1 VGAKDVDA
9 SKDHLGGA
17 NMRLIA
23 FVAPAFVAAT
33 FVAGSPVAAQEWRE
47 YAYPDHAFTVVFPAS
62 PRVETTAYQLAD
74 GRTVPARVYSVREN
88 NGVFAVTV
96 AEIGNTGLDENAV
109 IENAIK
115 MLSAGGEVKVN
126 MPHRI
131 YKVYGRQLSIQRA
144 DGSRSTVG
152 VFDYNGRLYLIEGK
166 MAAGGNLADLLR
178 FQQSLVFTDGGSNRS
193 AEAIRAVR
201 EACRGLANVR
211 NAGGNP
217 AQPAGPDD
225 PRCQVVA
232 PE

>member
-1 VGAKDVDA
+1 MHPKMI
-9 SKDHLGGA
+9 LGGA
-17 NMRLIA
+17 NMRVIA
-23 FVAPAFVAAT
+23 FAAAAIVAS
-33 FVAGSPVAAQEWRE
+33 SPVVAQEWKE
-47 YAYPDHAFTVVFPAS
+47 YAYPDYGFTVVFPAK
-62 PRVETTAYQLAD
+62 PRVETKTYQLAD
-74 GRTVPARVYSVREN
+74 GRTVPAHVYSVDQN
-88 NGVFAVTV
+88 HGAFAVTI

-115 MLSAGGEVKVN
+115 RLSAGGEVKVN
-126 MPHRI
+126 LPHRI
-131 YKVYGRQLSIQRA
+131 YRVYGRQLSIQRP

-152 VFDYNGRLYLIEGK
+152 LFDYNGRLYLIEGK
-166 MAAGGNLADLLR
+166 MAAGGSSADLLR

-193 AEAIRAVR
+193 AETIRAFR
-201 EACRGLANVR
+201 AACRGLANVL

>member
-1 VGAKDVDA
+1 
-9 SKDHLGGA
+9 
-17 NMRLIA
+17 MRLFAFIAAA
-23 FVAPAFVAAT
+23 FVAS
-33 FVAGSPVAAQEWRE
+33 SPVAAQEWKE
-47 YAYPDHAFTVVFPAS
+47 YAYPDYGFTVVFPAG
-62 PRVETTAYQLAD
+62 PRVETTTFQLAD
-74 GRTVPARVYSVREN
+74 GRTVPAQVYSVEQN

-109 IENAIK
+109 IESAIK
-115 MLSAGGEVKVN
+115 RLSAGGEVKVN

-131 YKVYGRQLSIQRA
+131 YRVCGRQLSIQRP

-152 VFDYNGRLYLIEGK
+152 LFDYNGRLYLMEGK
-166 MAAGGNLADLLR
+166 MPAGGSSADLLR

-193 AEAIRAVR
+193 AETIRAFR
-201 EACRGLANVR
+201 EACRGLANVL

-217 AQPAGPDD
+217 AQPAGLDD